1 MPIYETDIKILKS
14 ERMADTDDGGGR
26 MTSNEVIDGQSN
38 NMFPDISELDRTYG
52 RVNLRKVF
60 AAVLTDDVDTYYG
73 ANIIVSEP
81 PADPNVHV
89 SLFSTPPSAAWFDE
103 RLTAQDRIESYSIV
117 GTLSPMRLI
126 GDHYEGQRSVLAYQ
140 LITDPL
146 PGVGEVYAL
155 VYDALIQ
162 YVRIMSVDHRTV
174 TYYDEKGSFDREE
187 LTLGISDPLRYFFEG
202 GSPSRLTSYQPPTK
216 IHRTNIV
223 EAVNYYGVAPLAS
236 PSDFGA
242 MQVRVVDY
250 KRPLLPS
257 TQSESAMLDLQAG
270 GMRPHTIDAGARDVS
285 ISQVSHTAMIWVR
298 AANRQY
304 NYVAQLIPKPAP
316 MTLEISYRAQD
327 KWYMVYDEAG
337 TGELAGDGAG
347 VINYTTGSVS
357 LTLKEMPDVDTAIVF
372 GWGSQVLYE
381 VGSSATVEPVRYSYT
396 VANPPIKPGSV
407 TITWQVEGVIQT
419 VTDDGAGTLTG
430 AGTGWVDYGSG
441 VVEMTP
447 TQLPDPST
455 SPQITYYK
463 LDKVLESFD
472 ATVVAGQAQVTLTQ
486 QPAPKT
492 VKVRFTTVRTHKH
505 EWPVERTTY
514 ITDDYWYIAGHDFYR
529 NGSLGRVEE
538 TAWTGSAASVGV
550 TMTDNGLG
558 GMPFGSVDYTTR
570 MMTVITSIHYLL
582 GQVEYHEFTNFA
594 GHDIVSWADYEQV
607 ESLDGEW
614 LWTDIATT
622 HIDVEYSVIGAAET
636 QYIEQIPA
644 QTLRIDLTPYTS
656 ATVVPSS
663 VQFQIGSSVYIDIE
677 GEIHKDPDPTTG
689 VGTVAGTI
697 DYSSGEVTLTL
708 WGAGSSAF
716 ALQSLLYRIG
726 PQMEAHVQFRTVAA
740 PVRPASF
747 TIAATAVDGELL
759 TATADLNGVIAG
771 NNIDGF
777 IDTNTGIVEVGF
789 GAWVLDSSLT
799 PEQKLE
805 SWYDP
810 ARVDADGYIWRPRP
824 IWPET
829 CRYNVVVYVYL
840 PLSADILGLDPV
852 RLPQDGRV
860 PIYRVGDVVVVHHTQ
875 QTTISTPTNGQVI
888 DTGRVRL
895 SYARLFDANDVP
907 VPTERYSVDLD
918 AGTVTLVDVS
928 GLTAPLRLED
938 RIEDM
943 ALVSDLQIN
952 GTLTLTRGL
961 SHAYP
966 DGSYVSSAYVVGDM
980 FARVASLFS
989 QATWTS
995 VWSDEPIGSDTT
1007 GKYNDVVYPVEV
1019 TNRGC
1024 IQERWAII
1032 FTSSTAFKLI
1042 GEFSGQ
1048 IALGDIN
1055 SDFAPINPET
1065 SVPYFMLRAGGWG
1078 TGWATGNVLRFNTVA
1093 ANHPIW
1099 IARTVLQSEAASG
1112 SDQFRLCVRG
1122 DVDTP

>member
-1 MPIYETDIKILKS
+1 MAIYETDIKILKS
-14 ERMADTDDGGGR
+14 ERMTDTDDGGGR
-26 MTSNEVIDGQSN
+26 MTSQEVVDGVSN
-38 NMFPDISELDRTYG
+38 NIFPDISELDRTYG

-60 AAVLTDDVDTYYG
+60 GAVLTDNTDTYYG

-89 SLFSTPPSAAWFDE
+89 SLFATPESAAWFDE

-140 LITDPL
+140 LTTDPL

-155 VYDALIQ
+155 VYDTLTQ
-162 YVRIMSVDHRTV
+162 YVRIMSVDHRV
-174 TYYDEKGSFDREE
+174 ATYYDEKGAFEREE
-187 LTLGISDPLRYFFEG
+187 LTLGISDPLRYYFAG
-202 GSPSRLTSYQPPTK
+202 GSPSRYTSYQPPTK

-223 EAVNYYGVAPLAS
+223 EAVSYYGVAPLAA
-236 PSDFGA
+236 PADFGA
-242 MQVRVVDY
+242 MQVRVTDY

-270 GMRPHTIDAGARDVS
+270 GMRPHIMDAGARDVS
-285 ISQVSHTAMIWVR
+285 ISQVSHTGMIWVR
-298 AANRQY
+298 SANRQY
-304 NYVAQLIPKPAP
+304 NYVAQLMPKPAP
-316 MTLEISYRAQD
+316 KTLEISYRAQD
-327 KWYMVYDEAG
+327 RWYMVYDEAG

-381 VGSSATVEPVRYSYT
+381 VGSAASVEPVRYSYT
-396 VANPPIKPGSV
+396 VANPPIKPGSI
-407 TITWQVEGVIQT
+407 TITWQVSGVNKT
-419 VTDDGAGTLTG
+419 ATDDGAGALIG
-430 AGTGWVDYGSG
+430 DGTGWVDYGSG
-441 VVEMTP
+441 VVVMTP
-447 TQLPDPST
+447 TELPDPAT
-455 SPQITYYK
+455 TPQIVYMK
-463 LDKVLESFD
+463 FSKVVEAFD
-472 ATVVAGQAQVTLTQ
+472 VPTVNGQAQITLTQ
-486 QPAPKT
+486 QPAPRSIRVRYNTKRKYVYCPVMYT
-492 VKVRFTTVRTHKH
+492 VGEFVCVPDR
-505 EWPVERTTY
+505 
-514 ITDDYWYIAGHDFYR
+514 DYRINGGVLRIEEGAQTWSAGAE
-529 NGSLGRVEE
+529 VII
-538 TAWTGSAASVGV
+538 
-550 TMTDNGLG
+550 TMTDNGAG
-558 GMPFGSVDYTTR
+558 AMPYGTVDHALK
-570 MMTVITSIHYLL
+570 MVTVDTSIGFQLRAISYTYVYDADGFLRP
-582 GQVEYHEFTNFA
+582 V
-594 GHDIVSWADYEQV
+594 VSTFGWAVDV
-607 ESLDGEW
+607 
-614 LWTDIATT
+614 TDIATT
-622 HIDVEYSVIGAAET
+622 HIDVEYSIVGAVET
-636 QYIEQIPA
+636 QYIEQMPA
-644 QTLRIDLTPYTS
+644 QTLRVDLTPYTS
-656 ATVVPSS
+656 ATVVPGS
-663 VQFQIGSSVYIDIE
+663 VQFQIGTSTFIDIE
-677 GEIHKDPDPTTG
+677 GEMHMDPDPVTG
-689 VGTVAGTI
+689 VGTIAGTI
-697 DYSSGEVTLTL
+697 DYSSGIATLTL
-708 WGAGSSAF
+708 WAAGSSTF

-726 PQMEAHVQFRTVAA
+726 PPTEAHVQFRTVAA
-740 PVRPASF
+740 PCRPASF
-747 TIAATAVDGELL
+747 TIAVTATDGELL
-759 TATADLNGVIAG
+759 TATADLNGVITG
-771 NNIDGF
+771 NNIDGY
-777 IDTNTGIVEVGF
+777 IDTHTGIVEVWF
-789 GAWVLDSSLT
+789 GALVLDSSLT
-799 PEQKLE
+799 PEEKLE

-810 ARVDADGYIWRPRP
+810 ARIDADGYIWKPRP
-824 IWPET
+824 ILPET

-860 PIYRVGDVVVVHHTQ
+860 PIYRVGDVIVVHHTQ
-875 QTTISTPTNGQVI
+875 ETTITTPANGQVI

-989 QATWTS
+989 QATWTG
-995 VWSDEPIGSDTT
+995 VWSDELIGSDTA

-1078 TGWATGNVLRFNTVA
+1078 TGWATGNVLRFNTVG
-1093 ANHPIW
+1093 ANYPIW
-1099 IARTVLQSEAASG
+1099 VARTVLQGEAQSG
-1112 SDQFRLCVRG
+1112 SDSFRIQIRG
-1122 DVDTP
+1122 DVNTP